1 MTDWYVFISTSF
13 IGSSWVSVDAR
24 CAAIFAAHGLQVRLG
39 MPEAESETGRE
50 P

>member
-24 CAAIFAAHGLQVRLG
+24 CAAIFASHSLRVRLG
-39 MPEAESETGRE
+39 MPEETSQ
-50 P
+50 